1 MADHMRIML
10 PGPTPC
16 PDEVL
21 KALSRPMINHRGPEF
36 ARIVNACTEGVK
48 WLYQT
53 RHDLLTLT
61 TSGTGAMESAI
72 VNMLSPGDAVLALVS
87 GEFGKRFA
95 TIARTYGADV
105 DVLEV
110 PYGTPITPEV
120 VAAKLAEGKA
130 YHAVLL
136 THNETSTALLNPVDL
151 IAPVIRRALP
161 DTLILVDAVSGLGT
175 SPLPV
180 DELDLDVVVAGAQK
194 AFMLPPGLAFASV
207 SPRAWAAYERAKM
220 PRFYFD
226 YGKARDM
233 LAKGQTPW
241 TPAISLFYGLEVA
254 VRLLQEEGLDPI
266 FKRHER
272 LMRMVRAGARGLG
285 LKLVVAEDR
294 YASRA
299 VTGIYA
305 PEGMDPSALRK
316 TLQSRFGYVVAGG
329 QGPLTPY
336 IFRVGHLG
344 YYDEAD
350 MLGLLAALEATLS
363 ALGEDITPGAAVAA
377 AQAELMP
384 TKAIAR

>member
-1 MADHMRIML
+1 MAEHMRIML

-36 ARIVNACTEGVK
+36 AQIVNACTAGVK

-53 RHDLLTLT
+53 THDLLTLT

-72 VNMLSPGDAVLALVS
+72 VNVLSPGDKVLALVS

-95 TIARTYGADV
+95 TIARTYGAEV

-110 PYGTPITPEV
+110 PYGSPITPEV
-120 VAAKLAEGKA
+120 VSQKLAEGKP

-136 THNETSTALLNPVDL
+136 THNETSTALLNPIDL

-207 SPRAWAAYERAKM
+207 SPRAWEAYAKAKM

-285 LKLVVAEDR
+285 LKLVVEEDR

-305 PEGMDPSALRK
+305 PEGMDPSVLRK

-350 MLGLLAALEATLS
+350 MLGLLAALEATLA
-363 ALGEDITPGAAVAA
+363 ALGEDIKPGAAVAA

>member
-1 MADHMRIML
+1 MAEHMRVML

-21 KALSRPMINHRGPEF
+21 RALSRPMINHRGPEF
-36 ARIVNACTEGVK
+36 VSIVNACTEGVK

-61 TSGTGAMESAI
+61 TSGTGAMESAV
-72 VNMLSPGDAVLALVS
+72 VNVLSPGDAVLALVT

-95 TIARTYGADV
+95 AIARAYGAEV

-110 PYGTPITPEV
+110 PYGQPMTPER
-120 VAAKLAEGKA
+120 VAEKLDEGKRYA
-130 YHAVLL
+130 AVLM
-136 THNETSTALLNPVDL
+136 THNETSTALLNP
-151 IAPVIRRALP
+151 IAAIARTIRDRLP
-161 DTLILVDAVSGLGT
+161 DALLLVDAVSGLGT
-175 SPLPV
+175 APLPV
-180 DELDLDVVVAGAQK
+180 DELDLDVVVSGAQK

-207 SPRAWAAYERAKM
+207 SPRAWEAYARAKM

-226 YGKARDM
+226 YGKARDF

-241 TPAISLFYGLEVA
+241 TPAISLFFGLEVA
-254 VRLLQEEGLDPI
+254 VRMLQEEGLSSI
-266 FKRHER
+266 FDRHER

-285 LKLVVAEDR
+285 LRLVAEEDR

-305 PEGMDPSALRK
+305 PEGLDPAVLRK
-316 TLQSRFGYVVAGG
+316 TLQTRFGYVVAGG
-329 QGPLTPY
+329 QGPLTSS

-350 MLGLLAALEATLS
+350 MLGLLAALEATLM
-363 ALGEDITPGAAVAA
+363 ALGEDVTPGAAVAA
-377 AQAELMP
+377 ATAELMP
-384 TKAIAR
+384 AKAVSR

>member
-1 MADHMRIML
+1 MAEHMRIML

-16 PDEVL
+16 PEEVL
-21 KALSRPMINHRGPEF
+21 RALSRPMINHRGPEF
-36 ARIVNACTEGVK
+36 AQTVKACTEGVK

-53 RHDLLTLT
+53 QHDLLTLT

-72 VNMLSPGDAVLALVS
+72 VNTLSPGDLVLALVS

-95 TIARTYGADV
+95 TIAKTYGAEV

-110 PYGTPITPEV
+110 PYGTPVTPEV
-120 VAAKLAEGKA
+120 VTEKLAEGKP
-130 YHAVLL
+130 YRAVLL
-136 THNETSTALLNPVDL
+136 THNETSTSLLNPVAE
-151 IAPVIRRALP
+151 IAPAIRKALP
-161 DTLILVDAVSGLGT
+161 DALILVDAVSGLGT
-175 SPLPV
+175 APLPV
-180 DELDLDVVVAGAQK
+180 DELDLDVVVSGAQK

-207 SPRAWAAYERAKM
+207 SPRAWKAYEQAKM

-226 YGKARDM
+226 YGKARDF

-254 VRLLQEEGLDPI
+254 VRLLQEEGLDAI
-266 FKRHER
+266 FERHER

-285 LKLVVAEDR
+285 LKLVVDEDR

-305 PEGMDPSALRK
+305 PEGVDPGVLRK
-316 TLQSRFGYVVAGG
+316 TLQTRYGYVVAGG
-329 QGPLTPY
+329 QGPLAPH

-350 MLGLLAALEATLS
+350 VLGLLAALEATLL
-363 ALGEDITPGAAVAA
+363 ALGVAVTPGAAVAA
-377 AQAELMP
+377 AQGELMP
-384 TKAIAR
+384 QKAVAG

>member
-1 MADHMRIML
+1 MAEHMRVML

-21 KALSRPMINHRGPEF
+21 RALSRPMINHRGPEF
-36 ARIVNACTEGVK
+36 AQIVNACTEGVK

-53 RHDLLTLT
+53 QHDLLTLT

-72 VNMLSPGDAVLALVS
+72 VNMLSPGDTVLALVT

-95 TIARTYGADV
+95 TIARTYGAEV

-110 PYGTPITPEV
+110 PYGQPITPEAV
-120 VAAKLAEGKA
+120 SAKLAEGKR
-130 YHAVLL
+130 YRAVLM
-136 THNETSTALLNPVDL
+136 THNETSTALLNPIDA

-161 DTLILVDAVSGLGT
+161 DTLILVDAVSGMGT

-207 SPRAWAAYERAKM
+207 SPRAWEAYQQAKM

-226 YGKARDM
+226 YGKAKDM

-254 VRLLQEEGLDPI
+254 VRMLREEGLDGI
-266 FKRHER
+266 FNRHER

-285 LKLVVAEDR
+285 LKLVVTEDR

-305 PEGMDPSALRK
+305 PEGMDPSVLRK
-316 TLQSRFGYVVAGG
+316 TLQARFGYVVAGG

-350 MLGLLAALEATLS
+350 MLGLLAALEATLI
-363 ALGEDITPGAAVAA
+363 ALGEDVTPGAGVAA

>member
-1 MADHMRIML
+1 MAEHMRIML

-21 KALSRPMINHRGPEF
+21 RALSRPMINHRGPEF
-36 ARIVNACTEGVK
+36 VKIVNACTEGVK

-53 RHDLLTLT
+53 KNDLLTLT
-61 TSGTGAMESAI
+61 TSGTGAMESAV
-72 VNMLSPGDAVLALVS
+72 VNVLSPGDKVLALVS

-95 TIARTYGADV
+95 AIARAYGADV
-105 DVLEV
+105 DALEV
-110 PYGTPITPEV
+110 PYGEPVTPEI
-120 VAAKLAEGKA
+120 VASKLDEGTRYA
-130 YHAVLL
+130 AVLL
-136 THNETSTALLNPVDL
+136 THNETSTALLNP
-151 IAPVIRRALP
+151 IAAIARVIRERLP
-161 DTLILVDAVSGLGT
+161 DTLILVDAVSGMGT
-175 SPLPV
+175 APLPA

-207 SPRAWAAYERAKM
+207 SPRAWEAYQHAKM

-226 YGKARDM
+226 YGKARDF

-241 TPAISLFYGLEVA
+241 TPAISLFFGLEVA
-254 VRLLQEEGLDPI
+254 VRLLREEGLDGI

-285 LKLVVAEDR
+285 LKLVVSEER

-305 PEGMDPSALRK
+305 PEGMDPAVLRK
-316 TLQSRFGYVVAGG
+316 TLQARFGYVVAGG
-329 QGPLTPY
+329 QGPLTST

-350 MLGLLAALEATLS
+350 MLGLIAALEATLVS
-363 ALGEDITPGAAVAA
+363 LGEDVTPGAGVAA

-384 TKAIAR
+384 TKAMAW

>member
-1 MADHMRIML
+1 MAEHMRIML

-36 ARIVNACTEGVK
+36 AQIVNACTAGVK

-53 RHDLLTLT
+53 THDLLTLT

-72 VNMLSPGDAVLALVS
+72 VNVLSPGDKVLALVS

-95 TIARTYGADV
+95 TIARTYGAEV

-110 PYGTPITPEV
+110 PYGSPITPEV
-120 VAAKLAEGKA
+120 VSQKLAEGKP

-136 THNETSTALLNPVDL
+136 THNETSTALLNPIDL

-207 SPRAWAAYERAKM
+207 SPRAWEAYAKAKM

-285 LKLVVAEDR
+285 LKLVVSEDR

-305 PEGMDPSALRK
+305 PEGMDPSVLRK

-350 MLGLLAALEATLS
+350 MLGLLAALEATLA
-363 ALGEDITPGAAVAA
+363 ALGEDIKPGAAVAA

>member
-1 MADHMRIML
+1 MAEHMRIML

-21 KALSRPMINHRGPEF
+21 RALSRPMINHRGPEF
-36 ARIVNACTEGVK
+36 AQTFHACTEGVK

-53 RHDLLTLT
+53 THDLLTLT
-61 TSGTGAMESAI
+61 TSGTGAMESAV
-72 VNMLSPGDAVLALVS
+72 VNMLSPGDQVLALVS

-120 VAAKLAEGKA
+120 VKEKLAEGKA
-130 YHAVLL
+130 YQAVLL
-136 THNETSTALLNPVDL
+136 THNETSTSLLNPVDA
-151 IAPVIRRALP
+151 IAPIIRRALP
-161 DTLILVDAVSGLGT
+161 DALILVDAVSGLGT

-180 DELDLDVVVAGAQK
+180 DELDLDVVVSGAQK

-207 SPRAWAAYERAKM
+207 SPRAWEAYARAKM

-226 YGKARDM
+226 YGKAKDF
-233 LAKGQTPW
+233 LSKGQTPW

-254 VRLLQEEGLDPI
+254 VRLLREEGLEGI

-285 LKLVVAEDR
+285 LKLVVDEDR

-305 PEGMDPSALRK
+305 PEGMDPSLLRK
-316 TLQSRFGYVVAGG
+316 TLQSRYGYVVAGG

-350 MLGLLAALEATLS
+350 VLGLLAALEATLS
-363 ALGEDITPGAAVAA
+363 ALGADVQPGAAVAA
-377 AQAELMP
+377 AEAELMP
-384 TKAIAR
+384 SKAIAR

>member
-1 MADHMRIML
+1 MAEHMRIML

-21 KALSRPMINHRGPEF
+21 RALSRPMINHRGPEF
-36 ARIVNACTEGVK
+36 AETVRACTEGVK

-53 RHDLLTLT
+53 THDLLTLT
-61 TSGTGAMESAI
+61 TSGTGAMESAV
-72 VNMLSPGDAVLALVS
+72 VNMLSPGDKVLALVS

-110 PYGTPITPEV
+110 PYGTPVTPEV
-120 VAAKLAEGKA
+120 VANKLAEGKP
-130 YHAVLL
+130 YRAVLL
-136 THNETSTALLNPVDL
+136 THNETSTALLNPVDA

-161 DTLILVDAVSGLGT
+161 DALILVDAVSGLGT
-175 SPLPV
+175 APLPV
-180 DELDLDVVVAGAQK
+180 DDLDLDVVVSGAQK

-207 SPRAWAAYERAKM
+207 SPRAWEAYAQAKM

-226 YGKARDM
+226 YGKAKDM

-254 VRLLQEEGLDPI
+254 VRMLQEEGLESI

-285 LKLVVAEDR
+285 LKLVVEEDR

-305 PEGMDPSALRK
+305 PEGLDPSTLRK
-316 TLQSRFGYVVAGG
+316 TLQTRFGYVVAGG

-350 MLGLLAALEATLS
+350 VLGLLAALEATLL
-363 ALGEDITPGAAVAA
+363 ALGVDVTPGSAVAA
-377 AQAELMP
+377 AQNELMP
-384 TKAIAR
+384 AKAIAR

>member
-1 MADHMRIML
+1 MAEHMRIML

-36 ARIVNACTEGVK
+36 AQIVNACTEGVK

-53 RHDLLTLT
+53 THDLLTLT

-72 VNMLSPGDAVLALVS
+72 VNMLSPGDKVLALVS

-95 TIARTYGADV
+95 TIARTYGAEV
-105 DVLEV
+105 DTLEV
-110 PYGTPITPEV
+110 PYGSPITPEV
-120 VAAKLAEGKA
+120 VEAKLAEGTP

-151 IAPVIRRALP
+151 IAPIIRRALP

-180 DELDLDVVVAGAQK
+180 DALDLDVVVAGAQK

-285 LKLVVAEDR
+285 LKLVVDEDR

-305 PEGMDPSALRK
+305 PEGMDPSVLRK

-363 ALGEDITPGAAVAA
+363 ALGEDVKPGAAVAA

>member
-1 MADHMRIML
+1 MAEHMRIML

-21 KALSRPMINHRGPEF
+21 RALSRPMINHRGPEF
-36 ARIVNACTEGVK
+36 AQIVNACTEGVK

-53 RHDLLTLT
+53 SHDLLTLT

-72 VNMLSPGDAVLALVS
+72 VNVLSPGDRVLALVT

-95 TIARTYGADV
+95 TIARTYGAQV

-110 PYGTPITPEV
+110 PYGTPVTPEDV
-120 VAAKLAEGKA
+120 ERKLQEGTP
-130 YHAVLL
+130 YRAVLM
-136 THNETSTALLNPVDL
+136 THNETSTSLLNPIDG
-151 IAPVIRRALP
+151 IAPVVRRHLP
-161 DTLILVDAVSGLGT
+161 DALILVDAVSGLGT
-175 SPLPV
+175 SSLPV
-180 DELDLDVVVAGAQK
+180 DALDLDVVVAGAQK

-207 SPRAWAAYERAKM
+207 SPRAWEAYQQAKM

-226 YGKARDM
+226 YGKARDF
-233 LAKGQTPW
+233 LAKGETPW

-254 VRLLQEEGLDPI
+254 VRMLREEGLEGI
-266 FKRHER
+266 FTRHER

-305 PEGMDPSALRK
+305 PEGMDPGLLRK
-316 TLQSRFGYVVAGG
+316 TLQSRYGYVVAGG
-329 QGPLTPY
+329 QGPLAPH

-350 MLGLLAALEATLS
+350 VLGLLAALEATLVG
-363 ALGEDITPGAAVAA
+363 LGADVEPGAAVAA